1 MHVKNLSAFTKM
13 IERECV
19 TSKPRGAEEKGSKEN
34 LINQIEGRK
43 REKRSI
49 EKKKQH
55 KLRW

>member
-1 MHVKNLSAFTKM
+1 MHVKNLSAFTQM

-43 REKRSI
+43 RDKRSI
-49 EKKKQH
+49 EKKNSIK
-55 KLRW
+55 

>member
-13 IERECV
+13 IERGCV

-49 EKKKQH
+49 EKKKTT
-55 KLRW
+55 